1 MYQIIADFQTMHLG
15 CFHYCKICSSY
26 IHSSITAIE
35 QRILSVYDKG
45 LRYAQR
51 SSNPSIKHI
60 SESFIHQVV
69 IIQTLSVPYHF
80 SDSATKR
87 SWHLVT
93 SALDRCCFISS
104 VFRSNLIFSAST
116 IYKTQSVLQTLQHQN
131 PYLSLWH
138 I

>member
-1 MYQIIADFQTMHLG
+1 MHL
-15 CFHYCKICSSY
+15 CSFYCGKVYSDY
-26 IHSSITAIE
+26 IHSLLTVIK

-93 SALDRCCFISS
+93 SVLDRCCFISS